1 MNLANGYKITYKEP
15 APIGMGDYGSIKFK
29 VILEGLEEETW
40 FESNSVRLMFNL
52 TSENSWAM
60 ILQNHSLEYTYQD
73 MIWRREK
80 SLWIKSNVLGVDMLN
95 ITSMIVDQRTGN
107 NAEVTGN
114 HSTSDPSTSLPVIAI
129 IANRMLNNLFTGVI
143 LRH

>member
-114 HSTSDPSTSLPVIAI
+114 HSTGDPSTSLPVIAI

-143 LRH
+143 LRQ